1 MDCLVEIIR
10 KYNRNKDEGEGG
22 VIDLEEK
29 KANPFLLILFVQL
42 SLESWKTCTQNY
54 IERKMDFENG
64 GKKWRRKFFFSDIE
78 DESEA
83 SVGDGGSDDGFSIRD
98 RQSFVD
104 LMQGEIAKK
113 EFRMLTM
120 ESEFANN
127 KKLFLGLLKLPQAK
141 FAMTSVRKI
150 KLDNLAGV
158 RDDTEPKSERN
169 LIYTHPEVLRSSNPR
184 QLISGLHLQS
194 KLKLVS
200 ESPQ

>member
-1 MDCLVEIIR
+1 
-10 KYNRNKDEGEGG
+10 
-22 VIDLEEK
+22 
-29 KANPFLLILFVQL
+29 
-42 SLESWKTCTQNY
+42 
-54 IERKMDFENG
+54 
-64 GKKWRRKFFFSDIE
+64 
-78 DESEA
+78 
-83 SVGDGGSDDGFSIRD
+83 
-98 RQSFVD
+98 
-104 LMQGEIAKK
+104 MQGEIAKK
-113 EFRMLTM
+113 EFRMLNM

-127 KKLFLGLLKLPQAK
+127 QKLFLGLLKPLQAK

-184 QLISGLHLQS
+184 QPISGQHLKS